1 MTAYLV
7 TQLVIWGAVAYA
19 TLARVLRGDRDAQWT
34 LAVAAILTGWTV
46 GLLMFS
52 NPNQGTP

>member
-1 MTAYLV
+1 MTPYLV

-19 TLARVLRGDRDAQWT
+19 TLARVLKGDRDAQWT

-46 GLLMFS
+46 GLLMFGG
-52 NPNQGTP
+52 PTL

>member
-7 TQLVIWGAVAYA
+7 TQLVIWAAVGYA
-19 TLARVLRGDRDAQWT
+19 TLARVLKGDRDAQWT

-46 GLLMFS
+46 GLLMFGG
-52 NPNQGTP
+52 PAL